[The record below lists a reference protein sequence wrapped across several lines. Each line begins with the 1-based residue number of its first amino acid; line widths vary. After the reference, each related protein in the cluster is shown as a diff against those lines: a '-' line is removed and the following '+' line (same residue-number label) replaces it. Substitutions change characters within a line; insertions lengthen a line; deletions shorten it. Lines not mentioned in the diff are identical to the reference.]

1 MGVDK
6 VGRETTSPGCAIP
19 VHSPAA
25 ALAPL
30 CLAEGTVQWGLLLL
44 SENPYEPDAS
54 FLKGAVVADAVLGGQ
69 EKPGDMFAS
78 FNVWGMDGVSE

>member
-6 VGRETTSPGCAIP
+6 VGRGPTSPGCAIP

-30 CLAEGTVQWGLLLL
+30 CLAEGIVQWGLLLL
-44 SENPYEPDAS
+44 SENPYETDAP
-54 FLKGAVVADAVLGGQ
+54 FLKGDGVVEAVLGNQ
-69 EKPGDMFAS
+69 ERPGDKFAS
-78 FNVWGMDGVSE
+78 FTGWGMDGVSE